1 MRNLTTV
8 VCLLS
13 WLCLVAV
20 QPAFAQTRARRV
32 EQTIP
37 AAQPSSSPS
46 AQSSGSQTQEDDR
59 RSSNEKDDQ
68 TVVDVIRVNTTL
80 VTVPVNVL
88 DRDGRYI
95 PDLQKEDFHVYEEG
109 VEQELA
115 YFATA
120 EKAVTV
126 ILMIDTSASTW
137 SKLDQIK
144 DAAWAFVEQLR
155 AEDQV
160 MVVSFGRGLTI
171 KCEATADRQKIRKA
185 IKGTGKGLS
194 THLYDAMNKL
204 MQKHIDRIEGRKA
217 LILFTDGVDATSNDA
232 TYESTVQGAQE
243 LDALIYSIRY
253 DTYDPSNDAGG
264 SSAPQPRLR
273 LPSIFGKIPL
283 PTIGSGGGGGA
294 GSSRADYARG
304 EAYLHDLSESTGG
317 RVFEAGRSLTYL
329 RDAFSQIAEE
339 LGHQYTLGYYPRKK
353 EGFGERR
360 RIRVRVHG
368 SDVAVRSRKS
378 YVYKESTVAG
388 SSGSTNDEPNTK
400 SSPPVLKS
408 KPFLSGLSL
417 PTSNQKNRLSQR

>member
-13 WLCLVAV
+13 WLCLVAL
-20 QPAFAQTRARRV
+20 QPAFAQTRTRRV
-32 EQTIP
+32 EQPIP
-37 AAQPSSSPS
+37 AAEPSSTPS
-46 AQSSGSQTQEDDR
+46 AQTSDSQRQKHDR
-59 RSSNEKDDQ
+59 RSSHEKDDQ
-68 TVVDVIRVNTTL
+68 TAIDVIRVNTTL
-80 VTVPVNVL
+80 VTVPVSVL

-95 PDLQKEDFHVYEEG
+95 PDLQKEDFQVYEES

-126 ILMIDTSASTW
+126 VLMIDTSASTW

-155 AEDQV
+155 ADDQV
-160 MVVSFGRGLTI
+160 MVVSFARGLTI
-171 KCEATADRQKIRKA
+171 KCEATADRQKIRNA

-204 MQKHIDRIEGRKA
+204 MQKHLDRIQGRTA
-217 LILFTDGVDATSNDA
+217 LVLFTDGVDAISNDA
-232 TYESTVQGAQE
+232 TYESTVQRAQE

-253 DTYDPSNDAGG
+253 DTYDPSNDTGG

-283 PTIGSGGGGGA
+283 PTIGSGGGGGGA

-304 EAYLHDLSESTGG
+304 ERYLHDLSESTGG

-339 LGHQYTLGYYPRKK
+339 LGRQYTLGYYPRKK

-360 RIRVRVHG
+360 GISVRVHR

-388 SSGSTNDEPNTK
+388 TNRPTNDEPDTK
-400 SSPPVLKS
+400 SSPSVLKP
-408 KPFLSGLSL
+408 KPFVSGLSL
-417 PTSNQKNRLSQR
+417 PLSNQK